1 MSKFIKFILFNIIM
15 YILYIMID
23 KVFTFLD
30 LYSNPQLGI
39 DIMVIPT
46 NTDIWLILINTLLSS
61 IGTFYILF
69 KIKDNLDEY

>member
-15 YILYIMID
+15 YTLYILID
-23 KVFTFLD
+23 KIFTFLD